1 MCSNHY
7 SPSGCSIKGR
17 TTSHGLWRMRSE
29 NSVFSVFN
37 VPSVYAVR
45 AFNVTF
51 LFLFLKNLCAYH
63 YGTRSRPSTHFSDY
77 ANKSELSQFSI

>member
-1 MCSNHY
+1 MV
-7 SPSGCSIKGR
+7 
-17 TTSHGLWRMRSE
+17 WRRRPEST
-29 NSVFSVFN
+29 VFSVFN

-51 LFLFLKNLCAYH
+51 LFLKKLCAYH